1 MSAPFILVAAAC
13 FMPSAYNPTPLSHVS
28 STPAVQMGWK
38 FWKRSNEADAESET
52 IAELR
57 ASLAT
62 LQEQQKA
69 MEDQLE
75 MHDELIATL
84 MNNQATQEAAAA
96 AAAEEA
102 AAITAAAQEAAE
114 EPAEEDLITRAD
126 ALHASNSVD
135 ELFDLLKDADTKDD
149 EIAWRLARA
158 YHDKAEDS
166 EEAAKDRALKEKLL
180 RDGLAVAEGLKDGRR
195 GGGYALKW
203 YAILLGRLGDFL
215 PTKEKVGNSY
225 KIKESLEG
233 AAELLPEDASVQ
245 TALGQWCYKVASISW
260 IERGVASALFG
271 SPPESSYEEALGFV
285 KASYAIR
292 PSKKASLYAGLCCME
307 LKEKEE
313 AAEWLDKC
321 LGLETA
327 GEGDKEIDRQ
337 AEAAMAKV
345 R

>member
-135 ELFDLLKDADTKDD
+135 ELFDLLKEADTKDD

-158 YHDKAEDS
+158 YHD
-166 EEAAKDRALKEKLL
+166 
-180 RDGLAVAEGLKDGRR
+180 
-195 GGGYALKW
+195 GG
-203 YAILLGRLGDFL
+203 
-215 PTKEKVGNSY
+215 
-225 KIKESLEG
+225 
-233 AAELLPEDASVQ
+233 
-245 TALGQWCYKVASISW
+245 
-260 IERGVASALFG
+260 
-271 SPPESSYEEALGFV
+271 
-285 KASYAIR
+285 
-292 PSKKASLYAGLCCME
+292 
-307 LKEKEE
+307 
-313 AAEWLDKC
+313 
-321 LGLETA
+321 
-327 GEGDKEIDRQ
+327 
-337 AEAAMAKV
+337 
-345 R
+345 

>member
-1 MSAPFILVAAAC
+1 M
-13 FMPSAYNPTPLSHVS
+13 
-28 STPAVQMGWK
+28 
-38 FWKRSNEADAESET
+38 
-52 IAELR
+52 
-57 ASLAT
+57 
-62 LQEQQKA
+62 
-69 MEDQLE
+69 
-75 MHDELIATL
+75 
-84 MNNQATQEAAAA
+84 
-96 AAAEEA
+96 
-102 AAITAAAQEAAE
+102 
-114 EPAEEDLITRAD
+114 
-126 ALHASNSVD
+126 
-135 ELFDLLKDADTKDD
+135 
-149 EIAWRLARA
+149 
-158 YHDKAEDS
+158 
-166 EEAAKDRALKEKLL
+166 L
-180 RDGLAVAEGLKDGRR
+180 RDGLAIAEGLKDGRR